1 MKNKFNFTILGKI
14 ILSFGILTSVVIIT
28 NLLTFSKFEQNLAA
42 NKRISYLYAPSIEY
56 LNDIIFM
63 VVKSDELLK
72 KSIFIDKSIDSKSR
86 KDLDSLHTIIFPY
99 LKNRIIRYVED
110 WSKEEQNQYYGITT
124 SLDSL
129 FLNHD
134 LILDDLIDFD
144 SYQNTELMFEITMKV
159 TENGEIVRQTDR
171 VIHNLDS
178 LLTIQ
183 EKNMMNYNSEMEASF
198 TGFRQFIYWMA
209 AILIISMILIGIM
222 ISRTLIVPIKKI
234 NNVIRLMGNGL
245 QPDVNIE
252 KRTDE
257 IGEMADS
264 LKHLIAGLKATSKFA
279 LKIGESNFKAR
290 YKPLSEQDV
299 LGNSLILMRENLIK
313 ANREA
318 ELRKIENFQR
328 NWTSQGL
335 AEFNDLIRD
344 VSKDLVELSQ
354 SVISKLVEYLEAS
367 LGGLFIVNDDN
378 KDDIFLELIAFY
390 AYDRQKFIKKRIEIG
405 ETLVGQCY
413 QEKEKI
419 YITDVPED
427 YVKITSGLGSDK
439 PKNVLIMPLT
449 INEKI
454 YGIVEIASFNDIEK
468 YQIEFVE
475 KIGESIAT
483 AISSVKI
490 NLRTTALL
498 TESNEKSKSL
508 EKQEALSRQNIAEIE
523 ANLMLAKEELIVE
536 QRKVNIL
543 KNEKDTITSEFEKT
557 IQKHNEKDKEFKNKL
572 TNIQHIIDNAFPY
585 YELTIND
592 EYSYVNNKY
601 LDLINF
607 DRNEILGKKHNAL
620 VSKDFI
626 NSGNYKKIWDK
637 LKQGRTASLSVQY
650 LIDGKSRIL
659 NEKFIPVLNDKEQ
672 MIKVGVFCNQ

>member
-28 NLLTFSKFEQNLAA
+28 NLLTFSKFEQNLDA
-42 NKRISYLYAPSIEY
+42 NKRIAYLYAPSIKY
-56 LNDIIFM
+56 LNDFIYM
-63 VVKSDELLK
+63 VAESDELLK

-86 KDLDSLHTIIFPY
+86 EELDSLHTIIYPY
-99 LKNRIIRYVED
+99 LKRSIIRYVED
-110 WSKEEQNQYYGITT
+110 WNKEERNKYYDITS
-124 SLDSL
+124 SLESL
-129 FLNHD
+129 FLNHN
-134 LILDDLIDFD
+134 LIIDDLIDFD
-144 SYQNTELMFEITMKV
+144 SYQNTELMFDITMNV
-159 TENGEIVRQTDR
+159 TENGEIVQQTDK
-171 VIHNLDS
+171 VLHNLDT
-178 LLTIQ
+178 LLQIQ
-183 EKNMMNYNSEMEASF
+183 EKNMMNYNSEMEQSF

-222 ISRTLIVPIKKI
+222 ISRTLTVPIKKI
-234 NNVIRLMGNGL
+234 NNLIRLMGNGL
-245 QPDVNIE
+245 QPEVDIE
-252 KRTDE
+252 KRSDE
-257 IGEMADS
+257 IGEMAES
-264 LKHLIAGLKATSKFA
+264 LKHLIEGLKDTSKFA

-344 VSKDLVELSQ
+344 ASNDLVELSQ

-378 KDDIFLELIAFY
+378 KEDIFLELIAFY
-390 AYDRQKFIKKRIEIG
+390 AYDRQKFLKKRIEIG

-419 YITDVPED
+419 YVTDVPED
-427 YVKITSGLGSDK
+427 YVKITSGLGADK
-439 PKNVLIMPLT
+439 PKNILIMPLT

-454 YGIVEIASFNDIEK
+454 YGIVELASFNDIEK

-508 EKQEALSRQNIAEIE
+508 EKQESLSRQNIAEIK
-523 ANLMLAKEELIVE
+523 ADLMLAKEELIIE

-543 KNEKDTITSEFEKT
+543 KNEKNIVTSELEKT
-557 IQKHNEKDKEFKNKL
+557 MQKHSEKYKDAKDKLAN
-572 TNIQHIIDNAFPY
+572 NQYIIDNAFPY

-592 EYSYVNNKY
+592 EYSYVNEKY

-607 DRNEILGKKHNAL
+607 DKKELIDKKHNAL
-620 VSKDFI
+620 ISKDFI

-637 LKQGRTASLSVQY
+637 LKQGKTDSLSVQY

-672 MIKVGVFCNQ
+672 MIKIGVFCEQ